1 MPVLEIEEEISSLN
15 HLLEAGEKQMTTEAT
30 LADSR

>member
-15 HLLEAGEKQMTTEAT
+15 HLLEAGEKQLTTEET
-30 LADSR
+30 LANTG

>member
-15 HLLEAGEKQMTTEAT
+15 HLLEAGEKRMTTDET
-30 LADSR
+30 LANTG